1 MSVLAKA
8 AKIGY
13 KLGRSKRYKNAWE
26 LKGPRVIIDVTLDR
40 GNHDP
45 TTQQCDYR

>member
-13 KLGRSKRYKNAWE
+13 KLGSDKRYKRMEAKGATGYYRRLPRPWE
-26 LKGPRVIIDVTLDR
+26 R
-40 GNHDP
+40 
-45 TTQQCDYR
+45 

>member
-13 KLGRSKRYKNAWE
+13 KLGSDKRYKRMGAKGATGYYRRLPRPWE
-26 LKGPRVIIDVTLDR
+26 R
-40 GNHDP
+40 
-45 TTQQCDYR
+45 